1 MGFGLS
7 HYGIEGY
14 GWIGVLLL
22 LFKGWMVMDA
32 MRSGNDKMWYL
43 IVFVPFGELIYFF
56 TFKLPDFI
64 PWYSLRTL
72 IPKPK
77 VPLKQLQRAATES
90 PSIKNKEL
98 YVEGLI
104 REKEYSKALPL
115 IEEMLVGTNENSS
128 LLFQLATCLNAT
140 GDKKRAIEILTSL
153 YNRNPALFDYQGSIL
168 LAQLEIETGDQD
180 AAERRLREIASQNS
194 RLEIKLEL
202 AKMLSSNQ
210 KNLSE
215 VQTLLDTIIE
225 DFRSSPAFYRRRNRA
240 VFRGAKRLQ
249 KNLR

>member
-7 HYGIEGY
+7 HYGLEGY
-14 GWIGVLLL
+14 GWVGALLL

-32 MRSGNDKMWYL
+32 IRSGNDKMWYV

-64 PWYSLRTL
+64 PWYTLRGL

-77 VPLKQLQRAATES
+77 VPLKQLQRAASES

-98 YVEGLI
+98 YVEGLM
-104 REKEYSKALPL
+104 REKEYSKALPI
-115 IEEMLVGTNENSS
+115 IEEMLQGTNENSL
-128 LLFQLATCLNAT
+128 LLFQLARCLNAS

-153 YNRNPALFDYQGSIL
+153 YKRNPALFDYQCSIL
-168 LAQLEIETGDQD
+168 LAQLESEIGDQ
-180 AAERRLREIASQNS
+180 ESSENRLRSIASQNS

-202 AKMLSSNQ
+202 AKALAGSG
-210 KNLSE
+210 KNSE
-215 VQTLLDTIIE
+215 EVRTLLATIIE

-240 VFRGAKRLQ
+240 VFRSAKRLQ
-249 KNLR
+249 RSLR